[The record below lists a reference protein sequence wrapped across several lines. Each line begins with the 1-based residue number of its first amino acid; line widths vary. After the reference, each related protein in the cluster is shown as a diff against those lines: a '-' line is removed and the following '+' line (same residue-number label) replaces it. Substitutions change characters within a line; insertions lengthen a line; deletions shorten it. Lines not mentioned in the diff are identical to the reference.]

1 MYMGGYARF
10 ILVFLCF
17 GFLSSVIYR
26 YQSILKAEV
35 SDAFLCIK
43 FWLALYVGK
52 KVFAKIDMQKY
63 ASKIYFHVK
72 CITILYGV
80 LIFID
85 YSLHIFQ
92 ATERYGLR
100 SEQLMYTHPTVLVA
114 CCVFLIMI
122 LLSLKNYVK
131 GSKKYIIILLLVMC
145 STLRSKA
152 FGAALAIILICYFV
166 FVRKKKITLRT
177 MLLFIP
183 LVVILGW
190 DQIQYYFFSSII
202 QDSARY
208 QLLTKAFEIAR
219 DMFPLGTGFATF
231 GSYYSGVYYSSVYA
245 AYGLSNING
254 LRIGASQFVSDSFW
268 PMILGQ
274 SGYFGLLSYI
284 LAITMLLKAI
294 QGIRKVENSYYA
306 AAMCGICY
314 LIIVST
320 AESAFVHPVAVPIAM
335 MIGAFLGKCE

>member
-1 MYMGGYARF
+1 MYSITKSKTTKRYAIFICLVYIFVFKDWMEQYIPVVGYMDELFAVLSIPVFVFELKKNQFKLKIQKCTWGGYARF

-52 KVFAKIDMQKY
+52 KIFAKIDMQKY

-80 LIFID
+80 LIVID

-122 LLSLKNYVK
+122 LLSLKNYVT
-131 GSKKYIIILLLVMC
+131 GSKKYIIMLLLIMC

-190 DQIQYYFFSSII
+190 DQIQYYFSVQSFRILPGI
-202 QDSARY
+202 NYLQKRLKL
-208 QLLTKAFEIAR
+208 QEIC
-219 DMFPLGTGFATF
+219 F
-231 GSYYSGVYYSSVYA
+231 
-245 AYGLSNING
+245 
-254 LRIGASQFVSDSFW
+254 
-268 PMILGQ
+268 
-274 SGYFGLLSYI
+274 
-284 LAITMLLKAI
+284 
-294 QGIRKVENSYYA
+294 
-306 AAMCGICY
+306 
-314 LIIVST
+314 
-320 AESAFVHPVAVPIAM
+320 H
-335 MIGAFLGKCE
+335 